1 MMCFFLLPI
10 IKTSLVVLI
19 ESLTASRT
27 VMVSLNL
34 MLLLSKNN
42 NKNKIIDATKGLAL
56 PDATTATIINP
67 PMTGLRGLSITI
79 GKDQGMVVSLILGRR
94 RGQQEGIIIIITI
107 TKISIKKVIG

>member
-27 VMVSLNL
+27 VMVYLNL
-34 MLLLSKNN
+34 MLLLLLSKNK
-42 NKNKIIDATKGLAL
+42 NKKKIIDATKGLVL
-56 PDATTATIINP
+56 PDATTTITTGKSIINP

-94 RGQQEGIIIIITI
+94 RG
-107 TKISIKKVIG
+107 

>member
-1 MMCFFLLPI
+1 
-10 IKTSLVVLI
+10 
-19 ESLTASRT
+19 
-27 VMVSLNL
+27 MVSLNL
-34 MLLLSKNN
+34 MLLLLLLSKKNN
-42 NKNKIIDATKGLAL
+42 NKIIDATKGLAL
-56 PDATTATIINP
+56 PDATTTTTITTGESIINP